1 MNKSKGI
8 EWPSVLF
15 GIALVIG
22 TFFSTFN
29 GLPLA
34 FLSLI
39 GCFIE
44 GAAIST
50 AIYAPEYTLL
60 RRSITAIPVWI
71 IGALLI
77 RLGGMDTLIVGALQL
92 NLYLIPTLL
101 GATYYPANQS
111 KL

>member
-8 EWPSVLF
+8 QWPSVLF
-15 GIALVIG
+15 GIPLLIG

-29 GLPLA
+29 GLPFA

-44 GAAIST
+44 GTAIST
-50 AIYAPEYTLL
+50 AIYAPEDTLL
-60 RRSITAIPVWI
+60 RRSIIAVPIWL
-71 IGALLI
+71 IGALFI

-101 GATYYPANQS
+101 GATYYPPNQS